1 MGDYISLKTFCLS
14 NKSKIISGTIKKQ
27 VMKKINDI
35 KIGRRLNLILSLV
48 MFVIITSIG
57 MYIIREQK
65 NKIIADTDLR
75 MNEQVQDLCRIIEIQ
90 TEKSQTDVI
99 HTLNIAKKIYNDYKE
114 KYDLQQKSR
123 YRKKASYLN
132 VITSDNSYVDEV
144 SQLTGGTVISIFA
157 KTVDGYKRVSTSLKN
172 ESGQRITGT
181 IIPGNSDVAQ
191 TLNNNQKY
199 TGRTIIIN
207 DWYITSYLPLE
218 HNNEIVGAI
227 GVGIKEKD
235 LKGLRKIFAGKKYF
249 ETGYPFIVDSD
260 GNFIIH
266 PTKEGQNE
274 ANAEFFKQLIH
285 SLQKSGK
292 TRYTWEGREK
302 FQYFQ
307 YAPSI
312 DSYVSASIY
321 VDELMDIIH
330 KVRNAILIAVVLG
343 IGIFALVINVI
354 VKSITSALQQGVEFA
369 ESISNGNLNNVL
381 NIDQKDEVGQLA
393 NTLNNMVTKLKEI
406 VGGILTG
413 ANNVSTASQQMS
425 STSEQIS
432 EGANEQASSVEE
444 VSSTMEQIAANIE
457 QNTMNAQQTEKV
469 STNLQEGIEKVND
482 KSRKS
487 VDATRIITEKIKI
500 INDIA
505 FQTNLLALNAAVEA
519 ARAGEYGKGFAV
531 VAAEVRKLAERSK
544 IAADEIVELAA
555 NTLTLVEGAG
565 NQLSEMLP
573 EVNKTVKLVQ
583 EITAASIEQNNGANQ
598 INNAIQQLTSVTQ
611 QNASASEEMASSSE
625 ELAAQAEQLQ
635 DLVEFFHVDE
645 VKTKKA
651 KKVKKTNPA
660 KGKKKSKQKKNNKET
675 KKGINIKLADK
686 DNDDHEFEAY

>member
-1 MGDYISLKTFCLS
+1 
-14 NKSKIISGTIKKQ
+14 
-27 VMKKINDI
+27 MKRINDI

-57 MYIIREQK
+57 IYIIREQK

-75 MNEQVQDLCRIIEIQ
+75 MNEQVQDLCRLIDIQ
-90 TEKSQTDVI
+90 TEKSHNDVV
-99 HTLNIAKKIYNDYKE
+99 HTLNIAEKIYTDYKE
-114 KYDLQQKSR
+114 KYYSQQKSR
-123 YRKKASYLN
+123 IKDKISYLD

-144 SQLTGGTVISIFA
+144 SRLTGSTVISIFA
-157 KTVDGYKRVSTSLKN
+157 KTVDGYKRVSTSLKD
-172 ESGQRITGT
+172 ETGQRMTGT
-181 IIPGNSDVAQ
+181 IIPGSSEVANTINSK
-191 TLNNNQKY
+191 QKY
-199 TGRTIIIN
+199 TGRTIIVN

-218 HNNEIVGAI
+218 QNGEVVGAI
-227 GVGIKEKD
+227 GVGVREKD
-235 LKGLRKIFAGKKYF
+235 LKELRKIFAEKKYF

-260 GNFIIH
+260 GTFVIH

-274 ANAEFFKQLIH
+274 VNAEFFKQLIN
-285 SLQKSGK
+285 SSQKSGK
-292 TRYTWEGREK
+292 TKYTWEGKEK
-302 FQYFQ
+302 FQYFK
-307 YAPSI
+307 YAASI

-330 KVRNAILIAVVLG
+330 KVRNAILIAVILG
-343 IGIFALVINVI
+343 IGIFVLVISVI
-354 VKSITSALQQGVEFA
+354 VKSITRALKQGVKFA
-369 ESISNGNLNNVL
+369 ESISEGNLNDIL
-381 NIDQKDEVGQLA
+381 DIDQKDEVGQLA
-393 NTLNNMVTKLKEI
+393 NALNNMVTKLKEI
-406 VGGILTG
+406 VGGILAG
-413 ANNVSTASQQMS
+413 ANNVSVASQQMS

-432 EGANEQASSVEE
+432 GGATEQASSVEE

-457 QNTMNAQQTEKV
+457 QNTLNAQQTEKV
-469 STNLQEGIEKVND
+469 SVNLQDGIEKVND

-583 EITAASIEQNNGANQ
+583 EITAASIEQNNGTSQ

-635 DLVEFFHVDE
+635 DLVEFFNIE
-645 VKTKKA
+645 EMKSKKS
-651 KKVKKTNPA
+651 KKNSS
-660 KGKKKSKQKKNNKET
+660 SKQKKNTEQKKNNKGKKKDKGK
-675 KKGINIKLADK
+675 KKGINIKLTDK
-686 DNDDHEFEAY
+686 ESDDFEFEAY

>member
-1 MGDYISLKTFCLS
+1 
-14 NKSKIISGTIKKQ
+14 
-27 VMKKINDI
+27 MKRINDM
-35 KIGRRLNLILSLV
+35 KIGRRLNIVLSLV

-57 MYIIREQK
+57 VYIIREQK

-75 MNEQVQDLCRIIEIQ
+75 MSEQVLDLCRIIDIQ
-90 TEKSQTDVI
+90 TEKSQEDVV
-99 HTLNIAKKIYNDYKE
+99 HTLNIAEKIYNNYKE
-114 KYDLQQKSR
+114 KYYSEHKS
-123 YRKKASYLN
+123 KIKNKINYLD
-132 VITSDNSYVDEV
+132 VITNDNTYVDEV

-181 IIPGNSDVAQ
+181 VLPGNSEVAY
-191 TLNNNQKY
+191 TINNKQKF
-199 TGRTIIIN
+199 TGRAIVVD

-218 HNNEIVGAI
+218 QNGEVVGAI
-227 GVGIKEKD
+227 GVGVKEKD
-235 LKGLRKIFAGKKYF
+235 LKGLRKIFAEKKYF

-266 PTKEGQNE
+266 PKKEGQNE
-274 ANAEFFKQLIH
+274 VNAEFFKQLIN
-285 SLQKSGK
+285 STQKSGK
-292 TRYTWEGREK
+292 TRYTWEGKEK

-307 YAPSI
+307 YAESI
-312 DSYVSASIY
+312 HSYVSASIY

-343 IGIFALVINVI
+343 VGIFIVVINVL
-354 VKSITSALQQGVEFA
+354 VASITKALKQGVEFA
-369 ESISNGNLNNVL
+369 ESISEGNLNDIL
-381 NIDQKDEVGQLA
+381 DIDQKDEVGQLA
-393 NTLNNMVTKLKEI
+393 NALNNMVTNLKEI
-406 VGGILTG
+406 VGGILTS

-457 QNTMNAQQTEKV
+457 QNTLNAQQTEKV
-469 STNLQEGIEKVND
+469 SATLQENIGKVNE

-487 VDATRIITEKIKI
+487 VDATRIITEKIKV

-531 VAAEVRKLAERSK
+531 VAAEVRKLAEKSK
-544 IAADEIVELAA
+544 IAADEIVELAT
-555 NTLTLVEGAG
+555 NTLSLVEGAG
-565 NQLSEMLP
+565 TQLSDMLP

-583 EITAASIEQNNGANQ
+583 EIAAASIEQNNGASQ
-598 INNAIQQLTSVTQ
+598 INNAILQLTTVTQ

-635 DLVEFFHVDE
+635 ELVEFFYVEE
-645 VKTKKA
+645 VKPKKA
-651 KKVKKTNPA
+651 SPSIRKKKTAPE
-660 KGKKKSKQKKNNKET
+660 KKTRET
-675 KKGINIKLADK
+675 KKGIKISLTDK
-686 DNDDHEFEAY
+686 ESDDSEFEAY